1 MVAMP
6 TTKVR
11 SQVGN
16 IPAEVTSFIGRRRE
30 AAELKR
36 LLEVSRLATLT
47 GVGGVGKTRLA
58 LRVGGEVRRAFPDGV
73 WFVDLSAL
81 QDPGLVADEVGV
93 TLGLRDHSGRWPVQA
108 LTEYLADK
116 QLLLVLDNC
125 EHVLDACALLLS
137 GVLRGAPNVR
147 ILATSR
153 QPLGIAG
160 EHVLA
165 VPALSLPDPNLPI
178 PTPRAFAQYE
188 ALALFV
194 ERAQAATSN
203 FTVTPENNAAVIEL
217 CRSLDGVPLAIELA
231 TVRLRTLTPEQI
243 LARLDDRFQLLIGG
257 DRSVHPRQRS
267 LQALIDWSFEL
278 CSPAE
283 RALWVRLAVFPGA
296 FDVDAAAD
304 VCTADD
310 LDSSTVLNALAGLV
324 DRSLLVPESA
334 GPRMRYRLL
343 ETVRQYGLARLADS
357 REYIALR
364 RRHRDHFYRLAR
376 QAEAEW
382 CGPAQLDWVARLTGE
397 HDNFRAALAFS
408 LTEPGEQRV
417 GLELAGTLWLHWWSS
432 GYLSEGRQWLE
443 RALAG
448 VAEQC
453 SERGK
458 ALWADAH
465 LRLNQDDVP
474 GARARLESSRRIA
487 EAVSD
492 PDVLAHAV
500 ELQGMAALL
509 SSDWPAAA
517 TLSEEALGRHGA
529 LGNRFGVI
537 MSLARWAL
545 AAYLMGD
552 TEQALSCHAAALAE
566 SEACGENWGRSSVL
580 WMHGVV
586 LFDHGDLDRSEES
599 VLESLRI
606 RHAFGDR
613 LGTARSVEVLAWI
626 ASARKKYDRAAR
638 LLGVAQQLWRITG
651 GKLFAHV
658 HDRADRCRT
667 DTMRALGEKAFAAA
681 VEDGARKDPD
691 DGVAFA
697 MGARVT
703 HPGSSSSLVGP
714 VRLTRREQQI
724 AELVAEGLSNRDIA
738 GRLVVSQRTAEAHV
752 EHILTKLGFNSRA
765 QIAAWVV
772 ENRGMR

>member
-1 MVAMP
+1 MP
-6 TTKVR
+6 TTRVR
-11 SQVGN
+11 SQLGN
-16 IPAEVTSFIGRRRE
+16 LPAEVTSFIGRRKE

-81 QDPGLVADEVGV
+81 QDPGLVAEEVGV
-93 TLGLRDHSGRWPVQA
+93 TIGLRDHSSRWPVPA

-116 QLLLVLDNC
+116 KLLLVLDNC
-125 EHVLDACALLLS
+125 EHVLDACALLLA
-137 GVLRGAPNVR
+137 GVLRGAPDVR
-147 ILATSR
+147 IIATSR

-165 VPALSLPDPNLPI
+165 VAALSLPDPHLP
-178 PTPRAFAQYE
+178 PPPPGAFAQYE

-203 FTVTPENNAAVIEL
+203 FIVTPENSGAVIEL
-217 CRSLDGVPLAIELA
+217 CRSLDGVPLALELA
-231 TVRLRTLTPEQI
+231 AVRLRTLSPEQI
-243 LARLDDRFQLLIGG
+243 LARLDDRFRLLTGG

-283 RALWVRLAVFPGA
+283 RALWVRLAVFPGG

-310 LDSSTVLNALAGLV
+310 LDSSTVLNALLALV

-343 ETVRQYGLARLADS
+343 ETVRQYGLARVADS

-364 RRHRDHFYRLAR
+364 RRHRDHFYGLAR

-382 CGPAQLDWVARLTGE
+382 CGPAQRDWVARLTGE

-408 LTEPGEQRV
+408 LTEPGEERV
-417 GLELAGTLWLHWWSS
+417 GLGLAGTLWLHWWLS
-432 GYLSEGRQWLE
+432 GYLGEGRQWLE

-448 VAEQC
+448 DPEPCV
-453 SERGK
+453 ERAK
-458 ALWADAH
+458 ALWADAF
-465 LRLNQDDVP
+465 LRLNQDDIP
-474 GARARLESSRRIA
+474 GAASQLESSRRLA
-487 EAVSD
+487 ESVSD
-492 PDVLAHAV
+492 PDAMAHAV

-517 TLSEEALGRHGA
+517 ILSENALERHRL

-537 MSLARWAL
+537 MSLARWAM
-545 AAYLMGD
+545 AAYLMGN

-586 LFDHGDLDRSEES
+586 LFDHGDLDRSEAS
-599 VLESLRI
+599 VGESLRI

-613 LGTARSVEVLAWI
+613 LGMARSVEVLAWI
-626 ASARKKYDRAAR
+626 AAARQQYDRAAR
-638 LLGVAQQLWRITG
+638 LLGVAQPLWRITG
-651 GKLFAHV
+651 GKFFAHV
-658 HDRADRCRT
+658 HDRADRCRA
-667 DTMRALGEKAFAAA
+667 DTMRELGEAFGAAFD
-681 VEDGARKDPD
+681 DGTRKDPD
-691 DGVAFA
+691 DGIAFA
-697 MGARVT
+697 LGAQVT
-703 HPGSSSSLVGP
+703 RPGSSSSLDGP

-752 EHILTKLGFNSRA
+752 EHILTKLGFGSRA

-772 ENRGMR
+772 ENREST

>member
-36 LLEVSRLATLT
+36 LLEVSRLVTLT

-194 ERAQAATSN
+194 ERAQAATSS

-231 TVRLRTLTPEQI
+231 TARLRTLTPEQI
-243 LARLDDRFQLLIGG
+243 LARLDDRFRLLIGG

-283 RALWVRLAVFPGA
+283 RALWVRLAVFPGG

-310 LDSSTVLNALAGLV
+310 LDSSSVLNALAGLV

-357 REYIALR
+357 GEYIALR
-364 RRHRDHFYRLAR
+364 RRHRDHFCRLAR
-376 QAEAEW
+376 QAEAQW
-382 CGPAQLDWVARLTGE
+382 CGAAQLDWVARLTGE
-397 HDNFRAALAFS
+397 HDNFRAALTFS

-417 GLELAGTLWLHWWSS
+417 GLELAGTLWLHWWLS
-432 GYLSEGRQWLE
+432 GYLGEGRQWLE

-448 VAEQC
+448 VAEPC

-458 ALWADAH
+458 ALWADAY
-465 LRLNQDDVP
+465 LRLNQDDVS
-474 GARARLESSRRIA
+474 GARAQLESSRRIG

-509 SSDWPAAA
+509 SRDWPAAA

-552 TEQALSCHAAALAE
+552 TEQAISCHTAALAE
-566 SEACGENWGRSSVL
+566 SEACEENWGRSSVL

-613 LGTARSVEVLAWI
+613 LGTARGVEVLAWI
-626 ASARKKYDRAAR
+626 AAARQQYDRAAR

-681 VEDGARKDPD
+681 VEDGARKNPD

-697 MGARVT
+697 IGARVT
-703 HPGSSSSLVGP
+703 RPGSSSSLVGP

-738 GRLVVSQRTAEAHV
+738 SRLVVSQRTAEAHV

-772 ENRGMR
+772 ENRDMR